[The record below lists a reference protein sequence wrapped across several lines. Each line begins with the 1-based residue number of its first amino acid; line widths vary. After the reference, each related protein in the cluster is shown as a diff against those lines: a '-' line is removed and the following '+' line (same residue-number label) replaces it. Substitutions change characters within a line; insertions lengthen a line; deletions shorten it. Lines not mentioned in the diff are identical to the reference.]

1 MFNIPKHLCSISF
14 QIFIQA
20 KNNFMEWNE
29 SNAFGIIFTFLRI
42 IKYTLTHKL
51 ILK

>member
-1 MFNIPKHLCSISF
+1 MFNIPKHLCSILF
-14 QIFIQA
+14 EIFIQA

-29 SNAFGIIFTFLRI
+29 IAFGIIFTFLRI

-51 ILK
+51 F

>member
-14 QIFIQA
+14 EIFIQA

-29 SNAFGIIFTFLRI
+29 VMHLGLYLHFFES
-42 IKYTLTHKL
+42 
-51 ILK
+51 